1 MRANELLD
9 ITLQKQL
16 GLKMEVTTATH
27 APSR

>member
-16 GLKMEVTTATH
+16 GLKMEVIKATH
-27 APSR
+27 APSN